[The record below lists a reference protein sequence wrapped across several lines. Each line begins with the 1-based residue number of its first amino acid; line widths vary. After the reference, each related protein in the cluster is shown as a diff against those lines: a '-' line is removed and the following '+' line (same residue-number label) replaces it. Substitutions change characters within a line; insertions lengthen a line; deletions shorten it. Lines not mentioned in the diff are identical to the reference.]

1 MRGSVIAKYY
11 IYNPSLQVS
20 SSSPPYLY
28 SWSKFGREAEFIV
41 VLYLKLKGWNIQLS
55 KGSRGPADIIA
66 TRDFKKWLIQVKSS
80 TLIPRLKGSE
90 VKRLRKMAQKDKGH
104 AVIATLQPIQTAMG
118 MSTTEEQKILES
130 YTKDTAILQFG
141 NYVMSFYS
149 LIDWKIL
156 RP

>member
-1 MRGSVIAKYY
+1 
-11 IYNPSLQVS
+11 
-20 SSSPPYLY
+20 LY

-66 TRDFKKWLIQVKSS
+66 TRDFEKWLIQVKSS

-90 VKRLRKMAQKDKGH
+90 VKRLRKMAQRDRGH
-104 AVIATLQPIQTAMG
+104 AVVATLQPIETAMG
-118 MSTTEEQKILES
+118 MSMREEQSILGS

-149 LIDWKIL
+149 LINWKRL

>member
-1 MRGSVIAKYY
+1 LRRSVIAKYY
-11 IYNPSLQVS
+11 KSSFSLQVS

-41 VLYLKLKGWNIQLS
+41 VLYLKLKGWDIQLS

-90 VKRLRKMAQKDKGH
+90 VKRLRKMAQRDRGH

-118 MSTTEEQKILES
+118 MSMTEEQKTFGP

-149 LIDWKIL
+149 LINWEVL